1 MDAPDTYICEGS
13 TVFKTLDS
21 CSVEKLVDSTG
32 DVNMPSSVNEKK
44 SQHAE
49 ILMYNAYLYAEFLN
63 DS

>member
-1 MDAPDTYICEGS
+1 MDVPDTYICEAS

-44 SQHAE
+44 VHMQK
-49 ILMYNAYLYAEFLN
+49 Y
-63 DS
+63 